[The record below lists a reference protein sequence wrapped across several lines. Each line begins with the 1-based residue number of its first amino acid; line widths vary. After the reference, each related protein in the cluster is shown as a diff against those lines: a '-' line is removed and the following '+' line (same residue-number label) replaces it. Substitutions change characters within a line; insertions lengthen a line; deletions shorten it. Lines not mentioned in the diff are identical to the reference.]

1 MMRPLSSVCP
11 GSLQEYAKLEVNKLL
26 MHGTTIQFQVNQTL
40 YTVLTSPFFLVHIL
54 KLLFPLFS
62 YYTAFLNINDA
73 FNRVHRYNLCTM
85 YFIFLCMYI
94 SVMKE
99 TSPCTKEFQVLTA
112 TLCWDSHL
120 LSVNTFTSIP
130 FASTCMLVNCFQTT
144 HVLILHTYFQERE
157 FLMSS

>member
-1 MMRPLSSVCP
+1 MRPLSSVCP

-73 FNRVHRYNLCTM
+73 FNRVHTYNLCTM

-99 TSPCTKEFQVLTA
+99 RVPVHKNFRSLQPPCVGIHIFCQSILSLPFCLQV
-112 TLCWDSHL
+112 
-120 LSVNTFTSIP
+120 
-130 FASTCMLVNCFQTT
+130 
-144 HVLILHTYFQERE
+144 HVC
-157 FLMSS
+157 